1 MSEPSETNR
10 TGVERISA
18 ITDGVIAIA
27 ITLLVLNLDVPQVTG
42 ANRAEELADHL
53 IAMLPEFE
61 IYLSSFAVIGFY
73 WYSHHQMFK
82 YVRGHDAALVWLNLA
97 FLLTITVLPFLSE
110 LVGDYGDLELPLV
123 MYFSVMALT
132 ALIQTAM
139 WRYASRNHRLIDTRI
154 SREMI
159 RHQTLKTALP
169 AVAFIV
175 GIIVSYFELGLARRA
190 YLLVFLGPLIMSRFA
205 PELLKK

>member
-1 MSEPSETNR
+1 
-10 TGVERISA
+10 VKRISA

-42 ANRAEELADHL
+42 ADRGEELAERL

-82 YVRGHDAALVWLNLA
+82 YVRGHDAILVWLNLA
-97 FLLTITVLPFLSE
+97 FLLTLTVLPFLSE

-123 MYFSVMALT
+123 LYFSVMALT
-132 ALIQTAM
+132 ALIQTTM
-139 WRYASRNHRLIDTRI
+139 WWYASRNHLFIDSRL
-154 SREMI
+154 SRKMI
-159 RHQTLKTALP
+159 RHQTLKTVLP
-169 AVAFIV
+169 AVAFV
-175 GIIVSYFELGLARRA
+175 FGIIVSNFELGLARHA

-205 PELLKK
+205 PELLEK